1 MILYCF
7 PVKSGSPRFP
17 VRFPK
22 IDLLAQDVGCVR
34 FLNNAKYPYA
44 CELLGV
50 YRDEEHTYVGKPG
63 KPGAKGHGAQK
74 DGFGADDAEQ
84 IFRFAPDLSCPISSN
99 LVHVVSCSMLSRCA
113 P

>member
-63 KPGAKGHGAQK
+63 A
-74 DGFGADDAEQ
+74 DGADGAEH
-84 IFRFAPDLSCPISSN
+84 IFRFAADLSCPISSN
-99 LVHVVSCSMLSRCA
+99 LVHVVSCRFMFHALPCTLR
-113 P
+113 